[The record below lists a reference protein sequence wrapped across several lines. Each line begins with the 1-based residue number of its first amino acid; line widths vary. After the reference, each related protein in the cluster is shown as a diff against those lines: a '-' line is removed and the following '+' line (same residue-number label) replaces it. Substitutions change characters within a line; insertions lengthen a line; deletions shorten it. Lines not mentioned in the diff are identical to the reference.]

1 MKHLTL
7 LLAVS
12 LFHFPAPS
20 QTSFADSAAL
30 WFEDIKQV
38 TRQHRSLWNY
48 DLYAPILLV
57 DPNTREVF
65 SNAADSTGV
74 LTQSGTVFTGILP
87 TNINIANTAL
97 HWGGVHWAMVMLP
110 VPVDRNA
117 RNHLLSH
124 ELFHRAQKELG
135 FFSSNPENNHLD
147 KKDGRIYLRL
157 ELEALKK
164 AVLSPTR
171 NELKKHI
178 EHALYFRKE
187 RQAIFPGADTTENM
201 LELNEGLS
209 EFTGFMMSGRESY
222 DARKYLSGRLSAFI
236 SGTSF
241 IRSFAY
247 ETIPVYGF
255 LLNPDKKGWQR
266 EIRQNTNLTEFFNAA
281 FQVPP
286 SNRRRTQIASIA
298 KDYNYD
304 QVLAEETARE
314 EKFQQQFAIYKA
326 LFIDSAHVEIPLIK
340 MNMSF
345 DYTLQFSMDTLGM
358 IYPSIRITDNWG
370 VLEASQGVLI
380 NAGWSQANVSLPTSI
395 EGSSITGEGWTLK
408 LNEGYVFQK
417 NDESGNYIVKK
428 EGD

>member
-7 LLAVS
+7 LLAVF
-12 LFHFPAPS
+12 LFHFYGRS
-20 QTSFADSAAL
+20 QTSFTDSAAL
-30 WFEDIKQV
+30 WFEELKQV

-48 DLYAPILLV
+48 DLYAPLLLV

-65 SNAADSTGV
+65 ANSADSTGV
-74 LTQSGTVFTGILP
+74 LIQTGAVYTGILP
-87 TNINIANTAL
+87 DNINISNTAF

-110 VPVDRNA
+110 VPPNSNA

-135 FFSSNPENNHLD
+135 FFASNPENIHLD
-147 KKDGRIYLRL
+147 KKEGRLYLRL
-157 ELEALKK
+157 ELEALRK

-178 EHALYFRKE
+178 DHALYFRKE
-187 RQAIFPGADTTENM
+187 RQAIFPGADSTENL

-222 DARKYLSGRLSAFI
+222 DARKYFSSRISAFMAG
-236 SGTSF
+236 SSF

-266 EIRQNTNLTEFFNAA
+266 EIRQHTNFSEFFNAS
-281 FQVPP
+281 FQIPS
-286 SNRRRTQIASIA
+286 SNRRRTQIAAIA
-298 KDYNYD
+298 KEYNYD

-314 EKFQQQFAIYKA
+314 EKFKQQFAKYKA
-326 LFIDSAHVEIPLIK
+326 LFIDSAHVEIPLVK

-358 IYPSIRITDNWG
+358 VYPSIRITDDWG

-380 NAGWSQANVSLPTSI
+380 NSGWSQVNVSLPTSI
-395 EGSSITGEGWTLK
+395 EGTKITGEGWSLE
-408 LNEGYVFQK
+408 LNAGYVFQK
-417 NDESGNYIVKK
+417 DEESRNYTVKK